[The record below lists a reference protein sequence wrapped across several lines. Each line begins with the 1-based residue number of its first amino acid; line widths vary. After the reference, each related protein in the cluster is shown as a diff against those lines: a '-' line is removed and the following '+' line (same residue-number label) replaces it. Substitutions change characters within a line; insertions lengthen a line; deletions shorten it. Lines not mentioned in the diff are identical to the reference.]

1 MFFIWKDY
9 YSLWVIEKNI
19 IIPDHENCDFT
30 ILCEKITGYTR
41 QLQDWIAGA
50 IDIGVDM
57 I

>member
-1 MFFIWKDY
+1 MIKQ
-9 YSLWVIEKNI
+9 EHI
-19 IIPDHENCDFT
+19 IISDHENWIFT
-30 ILCEKITGYTR
+30 ILCEQITGYTR

>member
-1 MFFIWKDY
+1 MKFKFHNF
-9 YSLWVIEKNI
+9 VR
-19 IIPDHENCDFT
+19 
-30 ILCEKITGYTR
+30 KITGYTR